1 MTLLL
6 VIVYLKKIRD
16 LVIKKIQEERQ
27 TLKIIGTLFN
37 AIIKENTVLFSRK
50 LSQNQVTASAK

>member
-6 VIVYLKKIRD
+6 VIVYLKKKRD